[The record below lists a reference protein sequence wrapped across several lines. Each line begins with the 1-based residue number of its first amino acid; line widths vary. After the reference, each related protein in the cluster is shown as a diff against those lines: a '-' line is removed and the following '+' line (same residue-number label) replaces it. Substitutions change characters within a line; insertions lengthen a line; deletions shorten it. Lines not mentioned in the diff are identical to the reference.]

1 MVLSMDFYVKRE
13 FTEGIYDSCKDVYL
27 PSADTKA
34 VETMCGSLGPNCNAE
49 RWFKFMG
56 TNTQDGG
63 LAPFSIIY
71 KYLDN
76 STEIHGRNITPIT
89 DVTYPCET
97 SVSFH
102 DEIDM
107 MCFISYSETLKNHIS
122 VYISIKN
129 YSTPKEILM

>member
-1 MVLSMDFYVKRE
+1 MLSDAPAPYLEDGKISMVLSMDFYVKRE

-102 DEIDM
+102 DKIDI
-107 MCFISYSETLKNHIS
+107 MCFYD
-122 VYISIKN
+122 
-129 YSTPKEILM
+129 ILF